1 MLSINNLR
9 IGTIFLFRNQ
19 PYQVIEEKHI
29 FMGRGSSTHQVKIK
43 NLITGNLLS
52 ESLKSSDSFEEA
64 EITRKEIKYLY
75 NHRNEFW
82 FCEKDNPSKR
92 FLLKK
97 EIIGEQIKFLKSNS
111 MIRAIQFQN
120 EIVGIELPVKIDIKV
135 KQASPGDR
143 KDAAQR
149 SSKLVILENNTQV
162 KAPLFINSGDIIRIN
177 TKTGE
182 YVERVKKA

>member
-1 MLSINNLR
+1 MLSINGLR
-9 IGTIFLFRNQ
+9 VGTIFLFRNQ
-19 PYQVIEEKHI
+19 PYQIIEAKHI
-29 FMGRGSSTHQVKIK
+29 FMGRGSSTLQVKIK

-52 ESLKSSDSFEEA
+52 ESFKSSDSFEEA

-75 NHRNEFW
+75 NHRGEFW
-82 FCEKDNPSKR
+82 FCEKDDPSKR
-92 FLLKK
+92 FLLKEK
-97 EIIGEQIKFLKSNS
+97 IIGEQVKFLKSNS
-111 MIRAIQFQN
+111 TVKAIQFQE
-120 EIVGIELPVKIDIKV
+120 EIVGIELPIKIDIKV
-135 KQASPGDR
+135 KQAPPGER

-149 SSKLVILENNTQV
+149 SSKLVILENDTQI